1 MGARRTDPDFLI
13 EPWAS
18 ELIDYCY
25 SGGPMPATAGQS
37 APPEPLHVDPPPPA
51 PRPPRARRV
60 RQAKPPPPPPP
71 AAAKP
76 KPSTPRPRR
85 SPPPPPP
92 REPFGFDDWRRR
104 AAEINARLD
113 AQILALK
120 DQSSGT
126 PEPFRVLGTPW
137 PCTAEQLNARWKQ
150 LAFENHPDR
159 GGDVAK
165 FIKLKGAYEQA
176 KRVQAGEPFIVFSY

>member
-1 MGARRTDPDFLI
+1 MGVRADRLLLLGRADAGHGWSKRASRAVARRPTA
-13 EPWAS
+13 AS
-18 ELIDYCY
+18 TPTTKGTPGAAGEATASAPS
-25 SGGPMPATAGQS
+25 SGGKAEAKHSTTEAFATTS
-37 APPEPLHVDPPPPA
+37 
-51 PRPPRARRV
+51 
-60 RQAKPPPPPPP
+60 
-71 AAAKP
+71 
-76 KPSTPRPRR
+76 PS
-85 SPPPPPP
+85 

-137 PCTAEQLNARWKQ
+137 PCTEQQLNARWRE
-150 LAFENHPDR
+150 LAFQHHPDR
-159 GGDVAK
+159 GGDVAE

-176 KRVQAGEPFIVFSY
+176 KRVQAGEPFIVFSYPGH